1 MRLSH
6 GGFMPKHSL
15 VRARALTLTAALS
28 LLLTA
33 CGGDAG
39 TDNQASGGGGG
50 GEGEEFAC
58 GSGDTVLTDETVR
71 LVVGTDPGGGY
82 DAYARMIAPFLAD
95 QLGAEVV
102 VENQPGAGGLSAVN
116 SMIAGKKDGT
126 HIMIMNA
133 TGNISSVLA
142 GVQGASFPVGDLT
155 YIGRVAR
162 EPYVITGAADGPY
175 KTWDDVMDAG
185 DAPKIGSTG
194 LGSEAYIN
202 GALVNELFD
211 LGGEVIAG
219 YDSASEAEL
228 GLLAGDIQLFP
239 GNLDSRIK
247 QIEAG
252 DAVGLLSISDER
264 VDVLPDTPAVRE
276 FDLSKEKDELLTAHQ
291 ALSEIGR
298 PLIGPPGMDETA
310 TNDLRGAMKCV
321 FEDPELEK
329 AAEENERPVSYLPG
343 DETAELA
350 KQSASPPDVYVDFL
364 KSAYGL

>member
-1 MRLSH
+1 MT
-6 GGFMPKHSL
+6 KHSL
-15 VRARALTLTAALS
+15 LRARALTLTAALS
-28 LLLTA
+28 LSLAA
-33 CGGDAG
+33 CGGDDAG
-39 TDNQASGGGGG
+39 SDEPAAAG
-50 GEGEEFAC
+50 GEASGEEFAC
-58 GSGDTVLTDETVR
+58 GSGESVLTDETVR

-95 QLGAEVV
+95 ELGAEVV

-116 SMIAGKKDGT
+116 SMIAGEKDGT

-142 GVQGASFPVGDLT
+142 GVQGASFPVADLT

-162 EPYVITGAADGPY
+162 EPYIITGATTGPY
-175 KTWDDVMDAG
+175 KTWDDVLEAG

-247 QIEAG
+247 QIESG
-252 DAVGLLSISDER
+252 DAVGLLAVSQEPIES
-264 VDVLPDTPAVRE
+264 LPDMPSVGDY
-276 FDLSKEKDELLTAHQ
+276 DLSEDKQELFEAHL

-298 PLIGPPGMDETA
+298 PLIGPPGMDEEATA
-310 TNDLRGAMKCV
+310 DLRGAMQCV
-321 FEDPELEK
+321 FESDELQA
-329 AAEENERPVSYLPG
+329 AAEEQERPVSYLDG
-343 DETAELA
+343 TETAELA
-350 KQSASPPDVYVDFL
+350 EQSADAPESFVAFL
-364 KSAYGL
+364 EEAYGV

>member
-1 MRLSH
+1 LT
-6 GGFMPKHSL
+6 KHSL
-15 VRARALTLTAALS
+15 NRARALTLAAALS
-28 LLLTA
+28 LSLAA
-33 CGGDAG
+33 CGDDAG
-39 TDNQASGGGGG
+39 SDGQASGGGDAS
-50 GEGEEFAC
+50 GEDFAC
-58 GSGDTVLTDETVR
+58 GKGESVLSGENVR

-95 QLGAEVV
+95 ELGAEVI

-142 GVQGASFPVGDLT
+142 GVQGASFPVADLT

-175 KTWDDVMDAG
+175 ETWDDVLDAG
-185 DAPKIGSTG
+185 DSPKIGSTG

-247 QIEAG
+247 QIESG
-252 DAVGLLSISDER
+252 DAVGLLAVSEEKIEA
-264 VDVLPDTPAVRE
+264 LPDTPAIGDY
-276 FDLSKEKDELLTAHQ
+276 DLSEEKHELFEAHL

-298 PLIGPPGMDETA
+298 PLIGPPGMDAEATA
-310 TNDLRGAMKCV
+310 DLRGAMKCV
-321 FEDPELEK
+321 FESDELQT
-329 AAEENERPVSYLPG
+329 AAEEQERPVSYLTG
-343 DETAELA
+343 EETAELA
-350 KQSASPPDVYVDFL
+350 KESADAPDSFVKFL
-364 KSAYGL
+364 ESAYGL

>member
-1 MRLSH
+1 
-6 GGFMPKHSL
+6 MPKQSF
-15 VRARALTLTAALS
+15 VRAKAVTATAALS
-28 LLLTA
+28 LLLAA
-33 CGGDAG
+33 CGGDDAG
-39 TDNQASGGGGG
+39 SDNQASGGGNDGGTDAAEFECGG
-50 GEGEEFAC
+50 GESVL
-58 GSGDTVLTDETVR
+58 SGETVR

-82 DAYARMIAPFLAD
+82 DAYARMIGPFLAEE
-95 QLGAEVV
+95 LGAEVI

-116 SMIAGKKDGT
+116 SMIAGEKDGT

-162 EPYVITGAADGPY
+162 EPYIITGAADGPY
-175 KTWDDVMDAG
+175 ENWDDVIAAD
-185 DAPKIGSTG
+185 DSPKIGSTG

-239 GNLDSRIK
+239 GNIDSRIK
-247 QIEAG
+247 QIESG
-252 DAVGLLSISDER
+252 DAIGLLAVSPEPIDQ
-264 VDVLPDTPAVRE
+264 LPDMAAVGDY
-276 FDLSKEKDELLTAHQ
+276 DLSQEKQDLFEAHL

-298 PLIGPPGMDETA
+298 PLIGPPGMDEEA
-310 TNDLRGAMKCV
+310 KADLRAAMKCV
-321 FEDPELEK
+321 FESDELEA
-329 AAEENERPVSYLPG
+329 AAEEQGRPVSYMTG
-343 DETAELA
+343 EETEKLA
-350 KQSASPPDVYVDFL
+350 KQSASPPDVYVEFL

>member
-1 MRLSH
+1 
-6 GGFMPKHSL
+6 MPKHTL
-15 VRARALTLTAALS
+15 LRAGAFSLTAALT
-28 LLLTA
+28 LLLAA
-33 CGGDAG
+33 CGGDDEG
-39 TDNQASGGGGG
+39 TDNDAAAGGDDAAA
-50 GEGEEFAC
+50 GEEFAC
-58 GSGDTVLTDETVR
+58 GAGESVLSGETIR

-95 QLGAEVV
+95 ELGAEVV

-116 SMIAGKKDGT
+116 SMIAGEKDGT

-142 GVQGASFPVGDLT
+142 GVQGASFPVDELT

-162 EPYVITGAADGPY
+162 EPYIITGAADGPY
-175 KTWDDVMDAG
+175 ESWDDVVDA
-185 DAPKIGSTG
+185 DDSPKIGSTG

-211 LGGEVIAG
+211 LEGEVIAG

-239 GNLDSRIK
+239 GNIDSRIQ

-252 DAVGLLSISDER
+252 DAVGLLAVSMEPISD
-264 VDVLPDTPAVRE
+264 LPDMKSVGDY
-276 FDLSKEKDELLTAHQ
+276 DLSQEKMDLFEAHL

-298 PLIGPPGMDETA
+298 PLIGPPGMDEEATA
-310 TNDLRGAMKCV
+310 DLRAAMQCA
-321 FEDPELEK
+321 FESDELEA
-329 AAEENERPVSYLPG
+329 AAEEQERPISYLTG
-343 DETAELA
+343 EETEELA
-350 KQSASPPDVYVDFL
+350 KQSASPPESFVDFL
-364 KSAYGL
+364 KSAYGI